1 MRKKKLIISLVVVVC
16 VLVGSFFV
24 IKFGV
29 VGRIYNAINKLVMD
43 DEDKEV
49 ELLHLVPS
57 EDPEELMYE
66 TEMDKDGNEYVVE
79 YRKVNGLV
87 DAEGNEVEMWED
99 TADTIKIYDNNYLG
113 RIEKIEDNKIY
124 FMVDMKDSKDY
135 EIIFDIN
142 TFDFKEDYPSHYWS
156 DFLEFDHEDFYSA
169 GDLEFLVGKYLRVQD
184 AMREDYYTGHRHKGL
199 IFYLQ

>member
-57 EDPEELMYE
+57 EGPEELMYE